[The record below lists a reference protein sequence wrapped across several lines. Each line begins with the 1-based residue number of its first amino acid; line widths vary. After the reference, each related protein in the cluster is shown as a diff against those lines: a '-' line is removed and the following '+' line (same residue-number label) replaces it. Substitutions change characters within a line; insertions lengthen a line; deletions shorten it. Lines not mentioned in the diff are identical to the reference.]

1 MRLREVETLLLRE
14 RGEVEPLE
22 DVAAVTGLYTKRSPI
37 TEFETSENV
46 VCSGSPGEHSLI
58 TKVTPKTKLLKRRA
72 FSEEEFFITC
82 RQSHL
87 VQHRTGKKR

>member
-22 DVAAVTGLYTKRSPI
+22 DIAAVTGLYTKRSPI

-46 VCSGSPGEHSLI
+46 ACS
-58 TKVTPKTKLLKRRA
+58 
-72 FSEEEFFITC
+72 
-82 RQSHL
+82 
-87 VQHRTGKKR
+87 